1 MKIEALYKV
10 TNSVSSARLEIFGEI
25 GEYGFALRDFT
36 AAIGGMKISTL
47 EIDLNSP
54 GGDPLEA
61 FAIHDAIKA
70 LSARVTVNIIGVA
83 ASAATIIAAA
93 ADRVTITENS
103 RYLVH
108 ESSSTM
114 KGKKSDMIDTADTL
128 GKIDAQMLNV
138 YVKRTG
144 KPSGELEALMK
155 KDTFLSAEEAL
166 MWGFVDEIIHVQ
178 TLKIAAMSE
187 QTKPVALTEE
197 EKEEMNALK
206 AELAK
211 AKAKLAE
218 YEKEEEAKKA
228 KAEEDNEVEARIN
241 AAVDKAIKAA
251 IEAAAAKAPILAS
264 VPKPAEV
271 PAEPETDPKT
281 AFFAKLKAGQFKN
294 DKELGEAYSKV
305 FTK

>member
-10 TNSVSSARLEIFGEI
+10 TNSVNSARLEIFGEI
-25 GEYGFALRDFT
+25 GERGFALRDFM
-36 AAIGGMKISTL
+36 AAIGGMQISTL
-47 EIDLNSP
+47 DIDLNSP

-114 KGKKSDMIDTADTL
+114 KGKKGDMMDTADTL
-128 GKIDAQMLNV
+128 GKIDAQMLSV

-166 MWGFVDEIIHVQ
+166 MWGFVDEIISSNN
-178 TLKIAAMSE
+178 LKIAAMSE
-187 QTKPVALTEE
+187 QTTPVALTAE

-211 AKAKLAE
+211 MKAKLAE

-228 KAEEDNEVEARIN
+228 KAAEEQEVEARVN

-251 IEAAAAKAPILAS
+251 IEAAAAKAPILAA
-264 VPKPAEV
+264 VPQPTETPAETE
-271 PAEPETDPKT
+271 ADPKE
-281 AFFAKLKAGQFKN
+281 AFFAKLKAGQFKSQ
-294 DKELGEAYSKV
+294 KEMGEAYAQV